1 MGDATAVLLC
11 VLVVAVLVAAV
22 GFAVANATHMRHLT
36 CTITDKDRA
45 WVSSGESGH
54 SSQRV
59 YTDQCG
65 VLSVGAPIRDRT
77 GKVLAALS
85 VAFPKYLDA
94 SQTLQGVTPLV
105 VEAAHRISR
114 AVGGVTS

>member
-65 VLSVGAPIRDRT
+65 VLSVVDSLWSWHFNSADT
-77 GKVLAALS
+77 YSALKKGHTYALTTRGYRIPFLS
-85 VAFPKYLDA
+85 IFPNVVDYRE
-94 SQTLQGVTPLV
+94 VT
-105 VEAAHRISR
+105 R
-114 AVGGVTS
+114 